1 MDYEA
6 LMQKALAEAE
16 QSGEDVPVGAIVVT
30 ASGEVIGRAHNN
42 REETKDPTGHAEI
55 IAIREA
61 TAAIDDWRLDG
72 CTLVV
77 TLEPCVM
84 CAGAIVAA
92 RIPRVVFGAWD
103 ERVGAAGSIYDV
115 LRDSRLGKPVEVI
128 AARRPFDAPGV
139 KRVYYRLQPVVSTL
153 VNKTHQPYDIN
164 AGLLAKWQ
172 QKKL

>member
-42 REETKDPTGHAEI
+42 REVTKDPAGHAEI

-103 ERVGAAGSIYDV
+103 ERVGASGSLYDL
-115 LRDSRLGKPVEVI
+115 LRDARLGNPVEVI
-128 AARRPFDAPGV
+128 AGVKEVEASAQLKSFFAARRVQD
-139 KRVYYRLQPVVSTL
+139 K
-153 VNKTHQPYDIN
+153 
-164 AGLLAKWQ
+164 
-172 QKKL
+172 